1 MRQSPG
7 DHGSSRRHIDW
18 KRLRAELEH
27 FVRAQRAR
35 QAHDDQADAL
45 AMKFAERLEDAV
57 LDLETRDYAFEHAT
71 RKSDHVEELRRVLG
85 ILLDI
90 LADWEMLAERMG

>member
-1 MRQSPG
+1 MWHPFGDPSP
-7 DHGSSRRHIDW
+7 SRRHIDW
-18 KRLRAELEH
+18 KRRRTETRRFDE
-27 FVRAQRAR
+27 QRAR
-35 QAHDDQADAL
+35 QGHDNEADAC
-45 AMKFAERLEDAV
+45 ATRFAQSLEDAV
-57 LDLETRDYAFEHAT
+57 LDLETRKDGFEHAT

>member
-1 MRQSPG
+1 MWHPFGDPSP
-7 DHGSSRRHIDW
+7 SRRHIDW
-18 KRLRAELEH
+18 KRLRTEMQR
-27 FVRAQRAR
+27 FVDEKRAR
-35 QAHDDQADAL
+35 QAPDNEADAC
-45 AMKFAERLEDAV
+45 AMRFAQSLEDAV
-57 LDLETRDYAFEHAT
+57 LDLETRKDGFEHAT